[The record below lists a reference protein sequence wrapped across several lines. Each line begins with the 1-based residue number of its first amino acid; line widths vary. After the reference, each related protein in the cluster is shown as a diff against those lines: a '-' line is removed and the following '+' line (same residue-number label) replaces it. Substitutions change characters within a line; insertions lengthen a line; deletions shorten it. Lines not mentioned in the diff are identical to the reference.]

1 MSNISAVDVKKA
13 STDIDTNNTLSDEW
27 KICCSG
33 TNRNFVRY
41 CVQVCF
47 GASVVIFSMAQI
59 MSAEQT
65 EQTEIYFSLI
75 SGTVSYFLPNPT
87 IK

>member
-1 MSNISAVDVKKA
+1 MSNTSAVDVKKA
-13 STDIDTNNTLSDEW
+13 NTDDDTHW